1 MHYIH
6 LQYTY
11 NTIYI
16 PFSFRFVKAK
26 TGASSAS
33 TTPEKGTDDALRAA
47 TELETEINDRW

>member
-6 LQYTY
+6 LQYILY
-11 NTIYI
+11 SIYI
-16 PFSFRFVKAK
+16 PFSFQSVKAK

-47 TELETEINDRW
+47 TELETEINDR